1 MKLTI
6 KPEYVKA
13 LLLIAAKQDIRY
25 YLNGISIDVRQNGD
39 VADVTLVATDGHRLL
54 ALALDQ
60 EDIEAP
66 LVGNWIIDRALL
78 ESVKPVKAGKME
90 SPLTLSLTIAA
101 PSQDSEGRTCLAN
114 PVVTLQG
121 ATTATGTVVD
131 GRFPDWRRVVPTT
144 ADGLSSQ
151 YDHEYLYSMGR
162 VGRLLFA
169 GTKQTAAVIH
179 HNGNGAALV
188 TFPGAP
194 YAIGVLMPMRVGV
207 EAGPAPHPG
216 LPSWAQLSPA

>member
-6 KPEYVKA
+6 KSGYVKA
-13 LLLIAAKQDIRY
+13 LLLIAAKQDIRR
-25 YLNGISIDVRQNGD
+25 YLNGIAIDVRQNGD
-39 VADVTLVATDGHRLL
+39 VVDAALVATDGHRLL

-78 ESVKPVKAGKME
+78 ESVKPVKVGKTE
-90 SPLTLSLTIAA
+90 FPLTLSLTIAE
-101 PSQDSEGRTCLAN
+101 PSQDSEGRNCLAN
-114 PVVTLQG
+114 PVVTLRG
-121 ATTATGTVVD
+121 ATTAAGTVAD
-131 GRFPDWRRVVPTT
+131 GRFPDWRRVMPATS
-144 ADGLSSQ
+144 DGISGQ
-151 YDHEYLYSMGR
+151 YDHEYLYSMGT

-169 GTKQTAAVIH
+169 DTKQTASVIH

-194 YAIGVLMPMRVGV
+194 FAIGVIMPMRVGV
-207 EAGPAPHPG
+207 EAGPVPHPG
-216 LPSWAQLSPA
+216 LPTWAQMSPV